1 MRMIRLSILVIF
13 MLLVLNVSV
22 GPLFATAPMTPKIL
36 FTSARDGNREIYIM
50 NPDGTEQMKLTQ
62 HPANDLN
69 AVWSP
74 TGKQI
79 LFVSDRGGKRDLYL
93 MDPDGTNVRRVFKRE
108 VKGITYRDYPTWS
121 PDGKQIAYMHTHWD
135 DNKFPIYIATLGE
148 QEEEELIMEGFHPT
162 WSPDGAEIA
171 CAVVNFRITFI
182 NVRTRKQK
190 RLLPRK
196 MLGGQTRPS
205 WSAAGDKLVFS
216 WNNNPLPPDHKPGDD
231 LPDGWEDKQTIYIV
245 NRDGTGLQQLID
257 EAGPK
262 AVNPELSPNGEKL
275 LYTQKINGRY
285 QIFKIDVNSR
295 VRTQLNILAIFFKRI
310 LAGIGLIRRMR
321 CLFRHN
327 RSS

>member
-79 LFVSDRGGKRDLYL
+79 LVSDRGGKRDLYL

-135 DNKFPIYIATLGE
+135 DNKFLSTLRPLENKKKRNSQDHGGLSSNMVAGWSRNSLRCSKLPPYINQRPHTKAKTPST
-148 QEEEELIMEGFHPT
+148 EENAGWTNEAIL
-162 WSPDGAEIA
+162 
-171 CAVVNFRITFI
+171 
-182 NVRTRKQK
+182 VRCR
-190 RLLPRK
+190 
-196 MLGGQTRPS
+196 GQTR
-205 WSAAGDKLVFS
+205 
-216 WNNNPLPPDHKPGDD
+216 
-231 LPDGWEDKQTIYIV
+231 
-245 NRDGTGLQQLID
+245 
-257 EAGPK
+257 
-262 AVNPELSPNGEKL
+262 L
-275 LYTQKINGRY
+275 L
-285 QIFKIDVNSR
+285 
-295 VRTQLNILAIFFKRI
+295 LE
-310 LAGIGLIRRMR
+310 
-321 CLFRHN
+321 
-327 RSS
+327 